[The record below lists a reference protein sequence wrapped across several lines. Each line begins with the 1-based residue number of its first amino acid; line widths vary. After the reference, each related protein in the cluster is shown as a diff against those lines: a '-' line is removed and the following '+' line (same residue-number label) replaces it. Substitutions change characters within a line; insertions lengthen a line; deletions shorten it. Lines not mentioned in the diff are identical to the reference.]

1 MEKNYLSNDVSY
13 NAKTYDS
20 MSLRWLA
27 RNWLK
32 YGPTSMFQSYDK
44 RQIRTKGGPI
54 IPDPDALFNI
64 AKCRCFEKKYP
75 LAPEPKESDFQIEK
89 CKCKVTDE

>member
-1 MEKNYLSNDVSY
+1 MIGTKLAEIWTDLTVSTITLKTVANKIKELLDEK
-13 NAKTYDS
+13 
-20 MSLRWLA
+20 R
-27 RNWLK
+27 R
-32 YGPTSMFQSYDK
+32 YDK